1 MSLSPALSVGSY
13 THQYHSQG
21 YLVYQHQGQAAK
33 VCAESLNT
41 SLSQDQAQTFV
52 RSLANTTCS
61 HLQYD
66 KMSWAA
72 VTRDEEE
79 AEVQYVGVSQT
90 ETSPGLLSLILSLQ
104 ISALETGDTFPSVS
118 CPSKLV
124 LRMECEDLQCGR
136 RPAASQEVTEGSDN
150 RTVRH
155 GDWPWHVS
163 LFKSSSHVCDG
174 TLVDTSWVISTKSC
188 FQG

>member
-33 VCAESLNT
+33 VCADSLNT

-72 VTRDEEE
+72 ITRDAEE
-79 AEVQYVGVSQT
+79 AEVQYVGVSARLRLAT
-90 ETSPGLLSLILSLQ
+90 GNSSLSFSPFRSQHWSQ
-104 ISALETGDTFPSVS
+104 ATVS
-118 CPSKLV
+118 PPCRV
-124 LRMECEDLQCGR
+124 
-136 RPAASQEVTEGSDN
+136 PA
-150 RTVRH
+150 
-155 GDWPWHVS
+155 
-163 LFKSSSHVCDG
+163 
-174 TLVDTSWVISTKSC
+174 SWC
-188 FQG
+188 

>member
-33 VCAESLNT
+33 VCADSLNT

-79 AEVQYVGVSQT
+79 AEVQYVGVSVRPITGNSSLSFSAFRSQHWSRAT
-90 ETSPGLLSLILSLQ
+90 VSP
-104 ISALETGDTFPSVS
+104 
-118 CPSKLV
+118 
-124 LRMECEDLQCGR
+124 QCR
-136 RPAASQEVTEGSDN
+136 VPA
-150 RTVRH
+150 
-155 GDWPWHVS
+155 
-163 LFKSSSHVCDG
+163 
-174 TLVDTSWVISTKSC
+174 SWC
-188 FQG
+188 

>member
-1 MSLSPALSVGSY
+1 MAVSLSPALSVGSY

-41 SLSQDQAQTFV
+41 SLSQEQAQTFV

-66 KMSWAA
+66 RMGWAA

-79 AEVQYVGVSQT
+79 AEVQYVGVSVVST
-90 ETSPGLLSLILSLQ
+90 GKFSLSFSHLRSRPWSPG
-104 ISALETGDTFPSVS
+104 TPSPR
-118 CPSKLV
+118 CPA
-124 LRMECEDLQCGR
+124 
-136 RPAASQEVTEGSDN
+136 PA
-150 RTVRH
+150 
-155 GDWPWHVS
+155 
-163 LFKSSSHVCDG
+163 
-174 TLVDTSWVISTKSC
+174 SWC
-188 FQG
+188 

>member
-33 VCAESLNT
+33 VCADSLNT

-79 AEVQYVGVSQT
+79 AEVQYVGVSVRPITGNSSLSFSAFRSQHWSQAT
-90 ETSPGLLSLILSLQ
+90 VSP
-104 ISALETGDTFPSVS
+104 
-118 CPSKLV
+118 
-124 LRMECEDLQCGR
+124 QCR
-136 RPAASQEVTEGSDN
+136 VPA
-150 RTVRH
+150 
-155 GDWPWHVS
+155 
-163 LFKSSSHVCDG
+163 
-174 TLVDTSWVISTKSC
+174 SWC
-188 FQG
+188 